1 MLSSWFYHERIR
13 KTVAVF
19 GSLFNNLYVVRHN
32 SSGEIINQTKV
43 PLSYAPRRDFL
54 DRIQG
59 MQYGEDQ
66 ERQIAIKLPRM
77 SFEIVAF
84 TYDATRQLPK
94 VNNRIVPQAGGNAQK
109 VFTPVPYEIQF
120 QLNVYARSQDDAL
133 QIVEQ
138 ILPTFTPQYTV
149 TVKPL
154 EGYDISEDTPIK
166 LEGVTFQDDYEGAIE
181 SRRTIIY
188 TLDFSMKINLYKAVD
203 TASSIIRTVETSLL
217 DFDTGGLL
225 AFCKVESNVVSGD
238 SADLPYIVEDGGGV
252 ATSTLSLKNTLN
264 DIEGYEIIT
273 QPNFGTAA
281 VDDKGVWT
289 YTPNPDAYGEDSF
302 VIGVDVGQNVV
313 ENITIQVNASGLPG
327 VDDTVDDSFTLNYSG
342 TETLTMNV
350 ASNDLFE
357 TVGDITHTVQTQ
369 PAQGTV
375 TIIDSL
381 AGTFLYTPPAA
392 PFGGTVTWQYR
403 AIPDG
408 AENSA
413 EVGDVTIVVTDTSN
427 IDDDFANVVFLVNA
441 VDGES
446 SPTTYASDV
455 STFNNSLVTVNGV
468 QAEAGL
474 TTLFQ
479 AKSMEGNGTNGR
491 IESTFTGTGGVL
503 GAGDFTMEGWFYTLQ
518 SGNYE
523 MASTHSN
530 EGVNDGLGLQ
540 QIAVTHEVR
549 VIRGFSNFDT
559 SGTPLNLN
567 AWNHVAVTREGT
579 DLRIFVNGVLGRT
592 VTNDTQNYSSNFLQI
607 MDASRN
613 GSGSAWEGFIEDF
626 RITKGVAR
634 YTANFSVP
642 TQAFP
647 TS

>member
-94 VNNRIVPQAGGNAQK
+94 VNNRIVPQAGGGAQK
-109 VFTPVPYEIQF
+109 VFTPVPYDIQF

-238 SADLPYIVEDGGGV
+238 SADLPYIAEDGGGV

-264 DIEGYEIIT
+264 EIEGYEIIT
-273 QPNFGTAA
+273 QPNFGTAT

-327 VDDTVDDSFTLNYSG
+327 VDDAVDDSFALDYSG

-413 EVGDVTIVVTDTSN
+413 EVGDVTIVVTDTS
-427 IDDDFANVVFLVNA
+427 
-441 VDGES
+441 
-446 SPTTYASDV
+446 
-455 STFNNSLVTVNGV
+455 
-468 QAEAGL
+468 
-474 TTLFQ
+474 
-479 AKSMEGNGTNGR
+479 
-491 IESTFTGTGGVL
+491 
-503 GAGDFTMEGWFYTLQ
+503 
-518 SGNYE
+518 
-523 MASTHSN
+523 
-530 EGVNDGLGLQ
+530 
-540 QIAVTHEVR
+540 
-549 VIRGFSNFDT
+549 
-559 SGTPLNLN
+559 
-567 AWNHVAVTREGT
+567 
-579 DLRIFVNGVLGRT
+579 
-592 VTNDTQNYSSNFLQI
+592 
-607 MDASRN
+607 
-613 GSGSAWEGFIEDF
+613 
-626 RITKGVAR
+626 
-634 YTANFSVP
+634 
-642 TQAFP
+642 
-647 TS
+647 

>member
-94 VNNRIVPQAGGNAQK
+94 VNNRIVPQAGGSAQK

-203 TASSIIRTVETSLL
+203 PSSSIIRTVETSLL

-238 SADLPYIVEDGGGV
+238 SADLPYIAEDGGGV

-273 QPNFGTAA
+273 QPNFGTAT
-281 VDDKGVWT
+281 VDEKGVWT
-289 YTPNPDAYGEDSF
+289 YTHNPDAYGADSF

-327 VDDTVDDSFTLNYSG
+327 VDDAVDDSFTLNYSG

-427 IDDDFANVVFLVNA
+427 IDGNFANVVFLVNA

-468 QAEAGL
+468 HVEAGL

-479 AKSMEGNGTNGR
+479 AKSMEGTGTNGR

-518 SGNYE
+518 SGSHE

-567 AWNHVAVTREGT
+567 AWNHVAVTRDGT

-592 VTNDTQNYSSNFLQI
+592 ETNDTQNYSSNFLQI

-634 YTANFSVP
+634 YTTNFSVP